1 MNLAPVP
8 VPDPDTAPFWEATA
22 GGTLALC
29 RCVDTGE
36 WFHPPVERS
45 RRTGGPVRF
54 EPVSGRGT
62 VFSYVVVRQQLVPGP
77 QVPYVIAVVELE
89 EQAGLRMTGVLHADP
104 AEVAIGMPVRAELT
118 AADQAGTRAVEF
130 VPA

>member
-1 MNLAPVP
+1 

-22 GGTLALC
+22 NGTLMLC

-36 WFHPPVERS
+36 WIHPPVERS

-62 VFSYVVVRQQLVPGP
+62 VFSYVVVRQQLVPGHE
-77 QVPYVIAVVELE
+77 VPYVVAVVELE
-89 EQAGLRMTGVLHADP
+89 EQAGLRMTGILVADP
-104 AEVAIGMPVRAELT
+104 GEVRIGMPV
-118 AADQAGTRAVEF
+118 QAQLSDAGGTSPRAVQF